1 MMIDRLIH
9 ASEALEYL
17 GIPPHAL
24 AGFLSAGATGVSEKT
39 IRRTIAAKTK
49 ARDFTSERIEIAA
62 LASLSKLIGRQAS
75 FLSHEK
81 LTGFRSNPQF
91 ERLAQFERAR
101 QELIEQERFP
111 AEADK
116 PSSHGDEFHI
126 ERLMQ
131 RMQIT
136 ICILAGFEF
145 ASCAP
150 GSLTLYWCDLM
161 PKPNESD
168 TEKTDMPLCRWFD
181 QVRVQYEKGTVI
193 SGLRVSEQK
202 SALSL
207 FDTFRIMNEWLK
219 EAEKLPEP
227 EKRAFAERV
236 RPASSRRIHRKKLTY
251 TAVEGELGLAPKQAS
266 RWANASR
273 TKDLP
278 GWKALLSINQR
289 MSKLMRPELLKVG
302 PNLPGDLLVARFL
315 HAFCLDCVERGATRP
330 MLESMETWYVEAAQ
344 SWHRY
349 LGNEGERGG
358 QNPLLE
364 FCPPPV

>member
-17 GIPPHAL
+17 GIPPHAQ

-39 IRRTIAAKTK
+39 IRRTITTKTK
-49 ARDFTSERIEIAA
+49 ARDFTSEKIELAA
-62 LASLSKLIGRQAS
+62 LASFSKLIGREAS
-75 FLSHEK
+75 FLSQEK
-81 LTGFRSNPQF
+81 MAEFRSNPQF
-91 ERLAQFERAR
+91 ERFARFEKAL

-111 AEADK
+111 AEAEN
-116 PSSHGDEFHI
+116 PGAHGNDVYK
-126 ERLMQ
+126 ERLKQ

-136 ICILAGFEF
+136 IYILAGFEF

-150 GSLTLYWCDLM
+150 DDLTLYWADLL
-161 PKPNESD
+161 PKANESD
-168 TEKTDMPLCRWFD
+168 PDKTDMPLCRWLD

-193 SGLRVSEQK
+193 SGLRASEQK

-219 EAEKLPEP
+219 EVSKLSESEREKLAGRLQPGP
-227 EKRAFAERV
+227 
-236 RPASSRRIHRKKLTY
+236 SRRIHRKKLTY
-251 TAVEGELGLAPKQAS
+251 TAVEMELGLAPKQAS
-266 RWANASR
+266 RWANAAR

-278 GWKALLSINQR
+278 GWKALLSVNQR
-289 MSKLMRPELLKVG
+289 MSNLMRPELLRVG

-315 HAFCLDCVERGATRP
+315 HAFCLDCLERGATRS
-330 MLESMETWYVEAAQ
+330 MLESMEPWYVEAAQ
-344 SWHRY
+344 SWQRY
-349 LGNEGERGG
+349 LGDEREHGG

-364 FCPPPV
+364 LCPPSR